1 MKLGESIFDISYLV
15 LVISLGLRLIFE
27 DNRQAKLFAIMAMI
41 LGIGDSFHLI
51 PRVISHLS
59 PSGLEAN
66 VSALSW
72 GKFVTSITMTIFY
85 ILYYYFYRNQSK
97 DYDNKKKFL
106 VYILATIRILLT
118 LMPQNNWGSANESYA
133 WGIYRN
139 IPFLILGIFL
149 IIWSYREKEK
159 PGLKN
164 MWWLILLSF
173 AFYIPVVL
181 FADKYPA
188 IGALMMPKTI
198 AYLFI
203 VILGY
208 KYFTKEFDKS
218 SILALSIT
226 LAILGIFAGAF
237 SRKFTKYYGFF
248 DPTYLKLVHTHILTL
263 GFLTLL
269 GIYLIVRNYD
279 DEKIIE
285 ISKAYYTY
293 IIGFTIFIV
302 TMILK
307 GIYTIVSDG
316 KETISL
322 SAISGISGLGHTI
335 LTIGIIW
342 LMYKIFKLEKENLLL
357 RRK

>member
-1 MKLGESIFDISYLV
+1 
-15 LVISLGLRLIFE
+15 
-27 DNRQAKLFAIMAMI
+27 
-41 LGIGDSFHLI
+41 
-51 PRVISHLS
+51 
-59 PSGLEAN
+59 
-66 VSALSW
+66 
-72 GKFVTSITMTIFY
+72 
-85 ILYYYFYRNQSK
+85 
-97 DYDNKKKFL
+97 
-106 VYILATIRILLT
+106 
-118 LMPQNNWGSANESYA
+118 
-133 WGIYRN
+133 
-139 IPFLILGIFL
+139 
-149 IIWSYREKEK
+149 
-159 PGLKN
+159 

-208 KYFTKEFDKS
+208 KYFTKEFNKS

-226 LAILGIFAGAF
+226 LAILGIFSGAF